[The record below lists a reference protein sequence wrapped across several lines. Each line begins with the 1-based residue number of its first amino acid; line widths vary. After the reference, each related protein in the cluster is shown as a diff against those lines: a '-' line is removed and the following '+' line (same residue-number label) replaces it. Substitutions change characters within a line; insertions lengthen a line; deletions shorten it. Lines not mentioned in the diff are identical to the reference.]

1 MRYFFNLAG
10 AIYDPDSDGIECATA
25 SDARIQAVLSAAE
38 LLLERPELVWT
49 GDEICVEVTNKDQLL
64 LFTVIALGVIA
75 PAAKHL
81 N

>member
-10 AIYDPDSDGIECATA
+10 AIYDPDNDGIECATV

-38 LLLERPELVWT
+38 LLRDRPELVWT
-49 GDEICVEVTNKDQLL
+49 GDEIRVEVTNKDHLL

-81 N
+81 S